1 MVKWR
6 LPLDLT
12 RQIGLETALKDFLIV
27 DWRGTM
33 EERSSDCGIW
43 KIGKSGAVFL
53 VPPQPR
59 VLESNREHSWT
70 QRIE

>member
-27 DWRGTM
+27 DWRGTT
-33 EERSSDCGIW
+33 EERSSDCGIL
-43 KIGKSGAVFL
+43 KIGKLGTPCL
-53 VPPQPR
+53 VAPQPGE
-59 VLESNREHSWT
+59 L
-70 QRIE
+70 